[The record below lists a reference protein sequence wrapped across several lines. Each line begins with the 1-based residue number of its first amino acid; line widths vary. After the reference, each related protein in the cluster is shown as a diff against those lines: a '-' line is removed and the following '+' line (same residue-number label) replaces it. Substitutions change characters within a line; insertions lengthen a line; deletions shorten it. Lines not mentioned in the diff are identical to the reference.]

1 MQVLA
6 LASSPGGL
14 AAPGDDDAAAA
25 AAALLAG
32 LSATCPPDACALD
45 VAQVTQTGFAGFL
58 MCVWGDAKT
67 EYGFKQPSAMCPM
80 PRLALPQ

>member
-14 AAPGDDDAAAA
+14 AALGDNDAAAA

-32 LSATCPPDACALD
+32 LSATCPPDTCALD
-45 VAQVTQTGFAGFL
+45 VAQVAPRWLPKLLDEFIGS
-58 MCVWGDAKT
+58 VPED
-67 EYGFKQPSAMCPM
+67 YG
-80 PRLALPQ
+80 